1 MREIVLDTETTGLDP
16 SGGDRIVEI
25 GCIELVNHSQT
36 GVSWHRYIN
45 PERGMPAAAEAVHG
59 LSSGFLADKPVF
71 ASLAEEFIAFIGD
84 ARLVIHNA
92 PFDVGF
98 LDAELKR
105 IGRDPIDGSKVVD
118 TLALARRKHPT
129 GPNSLDA
136 LCKRYRIDSTARV
149 KHGALLDAQLLA
161 NVYVELLG
169 GKQIVIPLG
178 DVDRDSEAF
187 GAVLDDIVDDRGYDQ
202 RPTPLASLL
211 SAEEVRAHE
220 AFIDG
225 LGDEAIWRRYG
236 RPNTSRADK
245 ADE

>member
-16 SGGDRIVEI
+16 GGGDRIVEI
-25 GCIELVNHSQT
+25 GCIELVNHSAT

-45 PERGMPAAAEAVHG
+45 PERDMPAAAEAVHG

-98 LDAELKR
+98 LDAELR
-105 IGRDPIDGSKVVD
+105 RVGRDPIDGSKVVD

-136 LCKRYRIDSTARV
+136 LCKRYRVDSTARV

-161 NVYVELLG
+161 LVYVELLG
-169 GKQIVIPLG
+169 GKQIAIPLG
-178 DVDRDSEAF
+178 DMDRDAEAF
-187 GAVLDDIVDDRGYDQ
+187 GAVLDEVVDDRGYDP

-211 SAEEVRAHE
+211 SAEELRAHE
-220 AFIDG
+220 AFVNG
-225 LGDEAIWRRYG
+225 LGEDAIWRRYHG
-236 RPNTSRADK
+236 PSASPSEKSD
-245 ADE
+245 D